1 MCGSGRLRAA
11 IVDYGM
17 GNLFSVKHACE
28 FAGMR
33 AEVTADA
40 RQLLA
45 ADAVVLPRVGALGDA
60 MEALRQR
67 GLVAALREVA
77 ASGKPLM
84 GVCLGMQLL
93 MSESHEFGR
102 HAGLGV
108 IEGDVVRLPEARVDG
123 RRVKVPNVGWQPVRA
138 AGAAAGEPVP
148 AWSGSP
154 LATIK
159 NGSFLY
165 FVHSYVT
172 QPADAG
178 LALSTT
184 PFADGEFC
192 SSLARG
198 NVFACQ
204 FHPERSGAAGL
215 GIYQAFA
222 AAASRSTAQ

>member
-45 ADAVVLPRVGALGDA
+45 ADAVVLPRVGALRDA

-77 ASGKPLM
+77 ASGKTLM

-93 MSESHEFGR
+93 MSESHEFRR

-138 AGAAAGEPVP
+138 AGAAAGGPGP

-154 LATIK
+154 PGGVKDGGFPHFFPCL
-159 NGSFLY
+159 G
-165 FVHSYVT
+165 T
-172 QPADAG
+172 Q
-178 LALSTT
+178 T
-184 PFADGEFC
+184 
-192 SSLARG
+192 
-198 NVFACQ
+198 
-204 FHPERSGAAGL
+204 
-215 GIYQAFA
+215 A
-222 AAASRSTAQ
+222 AAARGGS

>member
-45 ADAVVLPRVGALGDA
+45 ADAVVLPGVGALGDA

-138 AGAAAGEPVP
+138 AGAAAGRPGAGWARAPLGQGTKGASPV
-148 AWSGSP
+148 
-154 LATIK
+154 
-159 NGSFLY
+159 
-165 FVHSYVT
+165 FVHSRRT
-172 QPADAG
+172 
-178 LALSTT
+178 
-184 PFADGEFC
+184 
-192 SSLARG
+192 
-198 NVFACQ
+198 
-204 FHPERSGAAGL
+204 AA
-215 GIYQAFA
+215 
-222 AAASRSTAQ
+222 

>member
-40 RQLLA
+40 RAVLA
-45 ADAVVLPRVGALGDA
+45 VDAVVLPGVGALGDA

-93 MSESHEFGR
+93 MSESREFGR

-138 AGAAAGEPVP
+138 AGAAAGEPAP
-148 AWSGSP
+148 ALSRPP
-154 LATIK
+154 LATVTK
-159 NGSFLY
+159 SGFPYFLPS
-165 FVHSYVT
+165 HCPP
-172 QPADAG
+172 PAAPRR
-178 LALSTT
+178 ALS
-184 PFADGEFC
+184 
-192 SSLARG
+192 
-198 NVFACQ
+198 
-204 FHPERSGAAGL
+204 
-215 GIYQAFA
+215 
-222 AAASRSTAQ
+222 